1 MSCPLF
7 QDYTDCRIGKRK
19 EHFKKKGKRKERAEN
34 SPAVPPPHT
43 ALLSGIT
50 AWRSSPNRGWDL
62 GERVPSAPDE
72 EFHKS
77 SSSVLEYLQ

>member
-7 QDYTDCRIGKRK
+7 QDYTDCRI
-19 EHFKKKGKRKERAEN
+19 GKRKERAEN

-72 EFHKS
+72 EFQVKFLCIRVS
-77 SSSVLEYLQ
+77 PVIS